1 MLSESSME
9 EHLPNEIKQHLPLG
23 FNPGFGTW
31 LVLPSEDQEGRDGIN
46 TLNHWLREQ
55 DWYPVELGDI
65 LWFGDDGVG
74 NLLGWDQTENI
85 AVLWNPADGSEC
97 WHKSDVQ
104 SLWQFIQNGYE

>member
-1 MLSESSME
+1 ME

-23 FNPGFGTW
+23 FNSSLGTW

-46 TLNHWLREQ
+46 TLNRWLREQ
-55 DWYPVELGDI
+55 DWYPIELGDI

-97 WHKSDVQ
+97 WHKSGVQ